1 MGYIHVLMLAIVQL
15 AIKILDRDAFKSFL
29 KFPEWVC
36 YLKSARELLIYMQD
50 SDRRPILKS
59 ASNSQIYGRFSRS
72 QIDVQ

>member
-1 MGYIHVLMLAIVQL
+1 MLAIVQL

-36 YLKSARELLIYMQD
+36 YLQSAWEWLIYMQD
-50 SDRRPILKS
+50 SDRRPVSNRRPILKS
-59 ASNSQIYGRFSRS
+59 ASNSQIYGCFSLS